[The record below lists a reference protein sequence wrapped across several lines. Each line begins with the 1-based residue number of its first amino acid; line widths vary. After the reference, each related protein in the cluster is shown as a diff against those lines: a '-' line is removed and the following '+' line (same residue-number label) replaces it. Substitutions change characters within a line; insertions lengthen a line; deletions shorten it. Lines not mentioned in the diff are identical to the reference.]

1 MLSPA
6 TLASVSA
13 GAARIGQSPSV
24 QTVRTPP
31 VAASPAP
38 AASVFSAQGGA
49 AAAQKPATGIAPSV
63 TTPPPRGLPRGS
75 LLDLSV

>member
-13 GAARIGQSPSV
+13 GSGRIGHTPSV
-24 QTVRTPP
+24 QPVRIPP
-31 VAASPAP
+31 VAPAVPPVTALPTRKPAGSAAPAP
-38 AASVFSAQGGA
+38 A
-49 AAAQKPATGIAPSV
+49 
-63 TTPPPRGLPRGS
+63 TPPLRGLPRGS